1 MYCNT
6 KPLELQTTKEI
17 LAEIFLA
24 QSGEVK
30 EIIQRRLE
38 ESGPEVRE
46 EGRWPTTFFLGE
58 YPIDLSRINVIIERG
73 EFPMPANTFDVIERR
88 KLIIFFKLGKL
99 WVFKQ
104 FFDNHELFN
113 AFLDYYNKD
122 LYRFEFKSIGARN
135 NALKL
140 LEKNGFDY
148 DLVEDLKGYVVQ
160 LPKSAKYAQILKNSV
175 AFKEAANE
183 RLFLMKDLATVEEA
197 VGLGAKIYEGD
208 ISF

>member
-1 MYCNT
+1 
-6 KPLELQTTKEI
+6 
-17 LAEIFLA
+17 
-24 QSGEVK
+24 
-30 EIIQRRLE
+30 
-38 ESGPEVRE
+38 
-46 EGRWPTTFFLGE
+46 
-58 YPIDLSRINVIIERG
+58 
-73 EFPMPANTFDVIERR
+73 MPANTFDVIERR
-88 KLIIFFKLGKL
+88 KRITFFKLGKL

-140 LEKNGFDY
+140 LERNDFDY
-148 DLVEDLKGYVVQ
+148 DLVVDLKSYVVQ

-183 RLFLMKDLATVEEA
+183 RLFLMKDLAAVEEA
-197 VGLGAKIYEGD
+197 VGLGAKIFKGD
-208 ISF
+208 IIF